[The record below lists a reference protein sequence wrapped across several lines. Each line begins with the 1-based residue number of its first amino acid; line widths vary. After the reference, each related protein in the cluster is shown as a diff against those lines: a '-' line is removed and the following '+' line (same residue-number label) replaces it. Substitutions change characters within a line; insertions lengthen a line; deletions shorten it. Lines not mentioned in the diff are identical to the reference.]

1 MKILISHSWQDKSA
15 ATQVFEALENDGHE
29 VWYDV
34 LQLVPGDNIQQ
45 VIDVYIKKCDA
56 MVLLWSIHAFGSEGV
71 DAEIETAHKANKRII
86 PLLMD
91 TTPLNHHAKLKGIL
105 GIPMEHQETGL
116 LLLRRAFLFLM
127 ASDADKKA
135 EWFNKAFGNVVDLG
149 GYLNYVNTYRLPKDL
164 NNDGNKEAWR
174 GRLEKLLAEN
184 EYIKNQ
190 LMPAADNTM
199 LEMQEIMKQLEH
211 GEVDKSQ
218 LQAWMVWCD
227 ENANFHPELIAKL
240 KGFIQKDIDRLNKGG
255 EPIHAIDFAAM
266 EQSTLELEKV
276 INLKKQEAYDDMHAK
291 IKSYLGWL
299 VGNDYVV
306 SVAKSYQS
314 YVVSSAKLM
323 RALIKQAKVSE
334 SVAVHETAWVL
345 HQYLAKQKRSK
356 ELKQKGFDGLID
368 DAYFIQNA
376 TSLLVE
382 AGLVKKKVFPKD
394 PHANGLV
401 RKYISFIIDA
411 NVKERLD
418 KELTK
423 VREMIGLK
431 KDEINWGQVAVLALG
446 AVVVAGTLS
455 ELLDGSGDSTSSLGG
470 TSRGGTFEDNVGD
483 FSANNGGGLT
493 DYLYP

>member
-15 ATQVFEALENDGHE
+15 ATKIYESLEQDGYE

-34 LQLVPGDNIQQ
+34 HQLLPGDNIQQ

-56 MVLLWSIHAFGSEGV
+56 VVLLWSIHAFGSEGV
-71 DAEIETAHKANKRII
+71 DAEIETAYATGKRII

-91 TTPLNHHAKLKGIL
+91 TTPLSHHAKLKGVL

-116 LLLRRAFLFLM
+116 LLLRRAFLLLM

-135 EWFNKAFGNVVDLG
+135 ERFNKAFGNVVDLG

-164 NNDGNKEAWR
+164 NNDGEKDAWR
-174 GRLEKLLAEN
+174 ERLEKLVAEN

-190 LMPAADNTM
+190 LMPAANTTM
-199 LEMQEIMKQLEH
+199 LEMQEIMKKLEQGGIDKTQL
-211 GEVDKSQ
+211 DI
-218 LQAWMVWCD
+218 WMTWCD
-227 ENANFHPELIAKL
+227 DNASFHPELISKL

-255 EPIHAIDFAAM
+255 EPIHVVDFAAM

-276 INLKKQEAYDDMHAK
+276 IDLKKQEAYDDMHKK

-299 VGNDYVV
+299 VSNDYVA

-314 YVVSSAKLM
+314 YVVSCVGLM
-323 RALIKQAKVSE
+323 RALINEAKVSE
-334 SVAVHETAWVL
+334 SVAVHEAAWVL
-345 HQYLAKQKRSK
+345 HQYLSKQKRV
-356 ELKQKGFDGLID
+356 EEAKQKGFDGLID

-376 TSLLVE
+376 TQLLVE
-382 AGLVKKKVFPKD
+382 AGLVKPDVFPKD
-394 PHANGLV
+394 QNANGLV
-401 RKYISFIIDA
+401 TKYISYIIDP
-411 NVKERLD
+411 NMKEHLD
-418 KELTK
+418 KKLSTL
-423 VREMIGLK
+423 RQMIGLK
-431 KDEINWGQVAVLALG
+431 KDETNWGQVAVLALG
-446 AVVVAGTLS
+446 AVVVAGGIASVL
-455 ELLDGSGDSTSSLGG
+455 GDSDESSSGVGTSS
-470 TSRGGTFEDNVGD
+470 GGTFEDNVGD

>member
-15 ATQVFEALENDGHE
+15 ATQVFEALDNDGHE

-56 MVLLWSIHAFGSEGV
+56 MVLLWSINAFGSEGV
-71 DAEIETAHKANKRII
+71 DAEIESAYAAGKRII

-164 NNDGNKEAWR
+164 NNDGDKEAWR
-174 GRLEKLLAEN
+174 ERLEKLVAEN
-184 EYIKNQ
+184 EYIKNH
-190 LMPAADNTM
+190 LMPAANNTM

-211 GEVDKSQ
+211 GGVEKTQ
-218 LQAWMVWCD
+218 LETWMIWCD
-227 ENANFHPELIAKL
+227 NNTNFHPELISKL

-255 EPIHAIDFAAM
+255 EPTHAIDFAAM
-266 EQSTLELEKV
+266 EQSTFDLEKV
-276 INLKKQEAYDDMHAK
+276 IDLKKQEAYDNMHAK
-291 IKSYLGWL
+291 VKSYLGWL

-314 YVVSSAKLM
+314 YVVSSVALM
-323 RALIKQAKVSE
+323 RALINEAKVSE

-345 HQYLAKQKRSK
+345 HQYLSKQKRV
-356 ELKQKGFDGLID
+356 EEAKQKGFDGLID

-376 TSLLVE
+376 TQLLVE
-382 AGLVKKKVFPKD
+382 AGLVKPEVFPKD
-394 PHANGLV
+394 QNANGLV
-401 RKYISFIIDA
+401 TKYISYIIDP
-411 NVKERLD
+411 NMKEHLD
-418 KELTK
+418 KKLAAL
-423 VREMIGLK
+423 RQMIGLK

-446 AVVVAGTLS
+446 AVVVAGGIASVL
-455 ELLDGSGDSTSSLGG
+455 GDSDSSNSGG
-470 TSRGGTFEDNVGD
+470 GGYFEDNM
-483 FSANNGGGLT
+483 AQAGL
-493 DYLYP
+493 DPYN